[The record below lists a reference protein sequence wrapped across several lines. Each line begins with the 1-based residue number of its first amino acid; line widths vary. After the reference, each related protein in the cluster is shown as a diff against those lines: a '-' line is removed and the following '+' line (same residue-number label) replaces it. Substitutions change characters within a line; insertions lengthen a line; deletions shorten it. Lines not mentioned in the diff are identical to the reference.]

1 MQTDGTV
8 LVTHGGTEMG
18 QGLHTKVCQ
27 VAAKVFGIPVD
38 HVYVSETA
46 SDKVLGLMR
55 LLRNDSARQ
64 ALRATCLLF
73 SRAYENLTITLLLH
87 EHNKQHLMPTCV
99 YLCGNL
105 RRALVLFFSAWNH
118 AGGQRLALGCL
129 SVHRPVWAS
138 HFERLRRDSEA
149 AGANSAGLARV
160 ERWCSAEFQ
169 GNRVF
174 RVLSGSLRL
183 IVCSPSSSSCSSS
196 WVLWWAFK

>member
-1 MQTDGTV
+1 
-8 LVTHGGTEMG
+8 MG

-73 SRAYENLTITLLLH
+73 SRAYENLSLRSSSFFPFSCTNTTNNTLCPRVCIYAVTLDVLL
-87 EHNKQHLMPTCV
+87 CS
-99 YLCGNL
+99 
-105 RRALVLFFSAWNH
+105 FSSAWNH

>member
-73 SRAYENLTITLLLH
+73 SRAYENLTLRSSSFFPFSCTNTTNNTLCPRVCIYAVTLDVLLCSSFLPGIMQVANASPSAASLSTDLYGQATLNAC
-87 EHNKQHLMPTCV
+87 EEIRKRLEPIA
-99 YLCGNL
+99 
-105 RRALVLFFSAWNH
+105 RALQESKGGAAPSFKEIAFSAY
-118 AGGQRLALGCL
+118 
-129 SVHRPVWAS
+129 
-138 HFERLRRDSEA
+138 
-149 AGANSAGLARV
+149 
-160 ERWCSAEFQ
+160 FQ
-169 GNRVF
+169 V
-174 RVLSGSLRL
+174 VSD
-183 IVCSPSSSSCSSS
+183 
-196 WVLWWAFK
+196 